1 MRYKYYLKTE
11 ILYLHRLIYVNFY
24 THLFVQ
30 LYIMKRSYI
39 ISFLLSFLLFWVI
52 CYFFNTVAL
61 LGRVVLA
68 KAFISPWLTY
78 TTVMKYMSMGMGVA
92 PWMAYTLSALLLA
105 FLWGSLYLFVYS
117 LLLAIKAKQT
127 RR

>member
-1 MRYKYYLKTE
+1 
-11 ILYLHRLIYVNFY
+11 
-24 THLFVQ
+24 
-30 LYIMKRSYI
+30 MKRSYI
-39 ISFLLSFLLFWVI
+39 VSFVLSFLLFWVI

-61 LGRVVLA
+61 LGKVVLA

-78 TTVMKYMSMGMGVA
+78 TTVMKYMTLGLGLA
-92 PWMAYTLSALLLA
+92 PWMAYTLSAMLLI

-117 LLLAIKAKQT
+117 LLLAIKSKQT